1 MHVFFLSTNRITFF
15 FFECGKLQP
24 KEKGVPLRC
33 EAFERAM

>member
-1 MHVFFLSTNRITFF
+1 MYFSLVQIESLFF